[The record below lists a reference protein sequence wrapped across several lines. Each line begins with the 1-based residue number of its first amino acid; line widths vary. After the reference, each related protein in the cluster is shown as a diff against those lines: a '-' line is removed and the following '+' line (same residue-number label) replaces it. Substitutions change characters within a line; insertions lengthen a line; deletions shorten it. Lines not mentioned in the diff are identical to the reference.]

1 MKKVPKS
8 LKYQGLKA
16 YEGICH
22 DSTSDNRELKA
33 LVGQN
38 VANHGSWESG
48 LLRFYYE

>member
-1 MKKVPKS
+1 MIKI
-8 LKYQGLKA
+8 LF
-16 YEGICH
+16 ICH
-22 DSTSDNRELKA
+22 GSTSDNRELTA